1 MKRIIPN
8 LSIFIIGTTLIH
20 ISNGMISKLSPIY
33 RRELL
38 PTRRGGSSALNRHY
52 LRDKNRQTFYYL
64 KNFESEDDD
73 ENNSDDDDDEY
84 DDEED
89 EMERELKEI
98 MKPKV
103 QVKKS
108 SGGSKYREREEAALE
123 AGAYEFKRDNK
134 RSTPLKKLHGR
145 FDERRKIMKDYFLNT
160 TSFVHGDTFLGLGRT
175 TSGILF
181 GYFATM
187 YFVYV
192 LSTTLLLFQR
202 RKDPSLSKFPL
213 WISHFSPAVM
223 NSVIVVLGF
232 VQHMFRA
239 KYPCFLVLWTHGLL
253 IPMYVVLIFEA
264 RSLNLIFEYHWNK
277 RMQILLQASEPRSAI
292 DESNPII
299 VLDRPSTRK
308 PDSSSSTSNEDWL
321 WIKKNG
327 MISTVLVI
335 FIFQFLLTVSIQIFS
350 PYYKIWPKMMVYRCA
365 GALEMILLLLAF
377 LMYTFVLPLYL
388 FIQLKRIND
397 SYGVRKDIYSAVTQ
411 SAWIFLLFS
420 LLRHVFFIEKFIG
433 YCPTGFAIM
442 ISFGILHYHTV
453 CAPLLRIYVW
463 QWSRSR
469 GVKKRMKKLILLKR
483 KIESYIF
490 PRIFRIKLDKKKY
503 GGSGSFSGKGNL
515 KAPEPLK
522 ANRSGELRQRS
533 RGSKYSNPVEISNTC
548 SPTDSR
554 LDETASPA
562 ASMSPIVP
570 PDLKPPTF
578 NQVLQDETL
587 CELFERYTLLEFSR
601 ENLLFYRAV
610 CSLRSTYAALPNGA
624 AQIFLVEK
632 SRSLSSQFI
641 HINSPA
647 EINIPGPVRKRI
659 ESRLSELD
667 VDLTLFDEAQREV
680 FRLMQNW
687 SYPRFLRTLPDAEI
701 RRFNRKAR
709 RNSTTAHLDQ
719 NGASFSSNPA
729 ANDSNSQT
737 SAAVPIST
745 NQNTSLQVQRSRAL
759 HPQDQ
764 HELLATSVCSLT
776 LPMNIANVSLSSSP

>member
-1 MKRIIPN
+1 MKKIIVKLTIILVGN
-8 LSIFIIGTTLIH
+8 ILLSSCAA
-20 ISNGMISKLSPIY
+20 SNSLASKLTPIY
-33 RRELL
+33 SRGLFSS
-38 PTRRGGSSALNRHY
+38 RRGGSLVLNRHY
-52 LRDKNRQTFYYL
+52 KSRKTFYYL
-64 KNFESEDDD
+64 KNFESD
-73 ENNSDDDDDEY
+73 EEEDEY
-84 DDEED
+84 DDENTSDYDDEEA
-89 EMERELKEI
+89 EMERELRKI

-103 QVKKS
+103 QARKTI
-108 SGGSKYREREEAALE
+108 GGSKYRAREEAALE
-123 AGAYEFKRDNK
+123 ATLREFKSDNK
-134 RSTPLKKLHGR
+134 RSTPMRKLQGR
-145 FDERRKIMKDYFLNT
+145 FKERQKIMANYFLNT
-160 TSFVHGDTFLGLGRT
+160 TSFVHGDVFIGLGRT

-181 GYFATM
+181 GYFATI
-187 YFVYV
+187 YFVYI

-213 WISHFSPAVM
+213 WISHFVPAVM

-239 KYPCFLVLWTHGLL
+239 RYPCFMVLWTYSLL

-277 RMQILLQASEPRSAI
+277 RMQSLLQASEPRSTI
-292 DESNPII
+292 DETTPII
-299 VLDRPSTRK
+299 VLERQNPRK
-308 PDSSSSTSNEDWL
+308 SESNSSEATNEDWL

-327 MISTVLVI
+327 MMATIIGIL
-335 FIFQFLLTVSIQIFS
+335 IFQFLMTLGIQIFS
-350 PYYKIWPKMMVYRCA
+350 PYYKIWPKMMVYRCT
-365 GALEMILLLLAF
+365 GILETILTLLAI
-377 LMYTFVLPLYL
+377 LMYTFVIPLYL

-420 LLRHVFFIEKFIG
+420 LLRHVFFVEKFIG
-433 YCPTGFAIM
+433 YCPTGFFFMTA
-442 ISFGILHYHTV
+442 FGILHYHTV

-469 GVKKRMKKLILLKR
+469 GVKKRLRKYFLLKR
-483 KIESYIF
+483 KIESYLF
-490 PRIFRIKLDKKKY
+490 PRVFRIKVDKKKSVN
-503 GGSGSFSGKGNL
+503 GSSSSGL

-522 ANRSGELRQRS
+522 ANRSGELRHRA
-533 RGSKYSNPVEISNTC
+533 RGLNSADPEHIQNTC
-548 SPTDSR
+548 SPADSR

-570 PDLKPPTF
+570 RDLKPPNF

-610 CSLRSTYAALPNGA
+610 CSLRSTFASLPNGA

-632 SRSLSSQFI
+632 SRSLASQFI
-641 HINSPA
+641 HINAPA
-647 EINIPGPVRKRI
+647 EINIPGPVRKRV

-687 SYPRFLRTLPDAEI
+687 SYPRFLRTLPEAEI

-709 RNSTTAHLDQ
+709 RNSTTAHLEQ
-719 NGASFSSNPA
+719 NTA
-729 ANDSNSQT
+729 AGPQT
-737 SAAVPIST
+737 DAATNTAAVPIST
-745 NQNTSLQVQRSRAL
+745 AHRSRGGAL
-759 HPQDQ
+759 QEDHDF
-764 HELLATSVCSLT
+764 LATSVCSLT

>member
-1 MKRIIPN
+1 MGLKHVSDASRSPPR
-8 LSIFIIGTTLIH
+8 LA
-20 ISNGMISKLSPIY
+20 PIY
-33 RRELL
+33 RRDRL
-38 PTRRGGSSALNRHY
+38 PMRGGGSLLLNRGRHY
-52 LRDKNRQTFYYL
+52 LRGQDDDRQTFYYL
-64 KNFESEDDD
+64 KNFQNDDDSED
-73 ENNSDDDDDEY
+73 EDDDDDY

-89 EMERELKEI
+89 EVERELKEI
-98 MKPKV
+98 MRPKV

-108 SGGSKYREREEAALE
+108 TGGSKYRAREEAALE
-123 AGAYEFKRDNK
+123 TGAHQFKRDNK
-134 RSTPLKKLHGR
+134 RSTPIRKLHGR
-145 FDERRKIMKDYFLNT
+145 FEERKKLMKEYFLNT
-160 TSFVHGDTFLGLGRT
+160 TSFVHGDMFLGLGRT

-187 YFVYV
+187 YFIYV

-202 RKDPSLSKFPL
+202 RRDPSLSKFPL
-213 WISHFSPAVM
+213 WISHFFPAAI
-223 NSVIVVLGF
+223 NSIIVVLGF

-239 KYPCFLVLWTHGLL
+239 KYPCFMVLWTHGIL

-277 RMQILLQASEPRSAI
+277 RMQTLLQASEPRSTI
-292 DESNPII
+292 DETTPII
-299 VLDRPSTRK
+299 VLDRQNNNRK
-308 PDSSSSTSNEDWL
+308 PPDSNSSASNEDWL
-321 WIKKNG
+321 WIKKHG
-327 MISTVLVI
+327 MMATVIGI
-335 FIFQFLLTVSIQIFS
+335 FIFQFVMTLSIQIFS
-350 PYYKIWPKMMVYRCA
+350 PYYRIWPKMMVYRCA
-365 GALEMILLLLAF
+365 GTLEMILPLLAF

-433 YCPTGFAIM
+433 YCPTGFAVM
-442 ISFGILHYHTV
+442 ILFGILHYHTV
-453 CAPLLRIYVW
+453 CAPLLRIYMW

-469 GVKKRMKKLILLKR
+469 GVKKRMKKVILLKR

-490 PRIFRIKLDKKKY
+490 PKVFRIRIDGLKKY
-503 GGSGSFSGKGNL
+503 GSTSGNGL

-522 ANRSGELRQRS
+522 ANRSGDLRQRA
-533 RGSKYSNPVEISNTC
+533 RGMNSCNPENTC
-548 SPTDSR
+548 SPADSR
-554 LDETASPA
+554 IDENASPA
-562 ASMSPIVP
+562 ASMSPVVP
-570 PDLKPPTF
+570 PELKPPTF

-610 CSLRSTYAALPNGA
+610 CSLRSTYSSLPHGA

-632 SRSLSSQFI
+632 SRSLASQFI
-641 HINSPA
+641 HINAPA

-659 ESRLSELD
+659 ESRLAELD

-687 SYPRFLRTLPDAEI
+687 SYPRFLRTLPEAEI
-701 RRFNRKAR
+701 RRFNKKAR

-719 NGASFSSNPA
+719 NLAAIANANGSNS
-729 ANDSNSQT
+729 NDSGPVNATTTNNQSA
-737 SAAVPIST
+737 SAAVPISSNT
-745 NQNTSLQVQRSRAL
+745 NGTHMNRSRAL
-759 HPQDQ
+759 QAQEQ
-764 HELLATSVCSLT
+764 HEFLATSVCSLT